1 MKICVLTHPGFR
13 GHEEPRS
20 FQLGTRRV
28 PVVAILDRWE
38 LPSQGYFSYFRVR
51 DGEGRCF
58 VLRYDSRS
66 GNWELE
72 AVYGRPAK
80 LFPASRA
87 ARASA

>member
-13 GHEEPRS
+13 GQEPRS

-28 PVVAILDRWE
+28 PVVAVLDRWE
-38 LPSQGYFSYFRVR
+38 LPSQNYFSYFRVR
-51 DGEGRCF
+51 DREGRCF
-58 VLRYDSRS
+58 VLRHDSRS

-80 LFPASRA
+80 AALASRV

>member
-20 FQLGTRRV
+20 FQLGARRV
-28 PVVAILDRWE
+28 PVVAVLDRWE
-38 LPSQGYFSYFRVR
+38 PPAQNHLSYFRVR
-51 DGEGRCF
+51 DQEGRCF
-58 VLRYDSRS
+58 VLRHDSRA

-80 LFPASRA
+80 AAPA
-87 ARASA
+87 ARPARAPA